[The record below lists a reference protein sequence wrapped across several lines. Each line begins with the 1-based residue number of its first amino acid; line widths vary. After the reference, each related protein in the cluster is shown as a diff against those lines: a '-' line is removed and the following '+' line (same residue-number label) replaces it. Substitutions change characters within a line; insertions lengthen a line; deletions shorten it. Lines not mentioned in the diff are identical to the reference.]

1 MAETLR
7 AEAEMP
13 VGAAR
18 WDAARVERVLGQV
31 KYSAAKR
38 KRERRAL
45 GVALTLLML
54 LVLGGLSMRA
64 LRPVAEPLVL
74 RHAGSLRFADGSRVD
89 LVGEA
94 SSVEVGPVSVSYTEL
109 VLEKGAARFDVTHK
123 PERRF
128 AVRAGNTRVEVLGT
142 RFTVE
147 RNEPR
152 VRVSVEQGRVRV
164 IWPGGE
170 RALSAGEVGWF
181 PPDAS
186 EAAAPEPAP
195 VPRGDGQ
202 PESRPNGVRNAD
214 RAALRSQFLE
224 LARRGEYPQAYRVM
238 REDPGVVTNSAEDL
252 MLAADA
258 ARLSGHPERAPE
270 YLRRITTEH
279 RRDSRAPLAAFTLGR
294 ILLTQLGEPAEA
306 QRAFALTRELA
317 PGGALAEDALARE
330 VESAERSGQRARAQA
345 LADEYTKRYPASKRL
360 DAVRRQ
366 GGLEPIAQ

>member
-1 MAETLR
+1 MAEPLR
-7 AEAEMP
+7 AEAEIS
-13 VGAAR
+13 VGEAR
-18 WDAARVERVLGQV
+18 WDAARAERVLGRV
-31 KYSAAKR
+31 KRDTAKR
-38 KRERRAL
+38 RRHGQAL
-45 GVALTLLML
+45 GAALTLLML
-54 LVLGGLSMRA
+54 LVLGVLSMKA
-64 LRPVAEPLVL
+64 LRPVAEPQVL

-94 SSVEVGPVSVSYTEL
+94 SSVEVGPMSVSYTEL

-147 RNEPR
+147 RNDPR
-152 VRVSVEQGRVRV
+152 VRVLVEQGRVRV

-181 PPDAS
+181 PPDAIGS
-186 EAAAPEPAP
+186 AAPEPVP
-195 VPRGDGQ
+195 VPRADGE
-202 PESRPNGVRNAD
+202 PPSTPSVRNAD

-224 LARRGEYPQAYRVM
+224 LARRGEYRQAYGVM
-238 REDPGVVTNSAEDL
+238 RENPSVVTNSAEDL

-258 ARLSGHPERAPE
+258 ARLSGHPERAAE

-330 VESAERSGQRARAQA
+330 VESAERSGQRARARA
-345 LADEYTKRYPASKRL
+345 LADEYSKHHPAGKRL
-360 DAVRRQ
+360 DTVRRQ